1 MTVPAPNQLAQ
12 SANATGMAA
21 LQQGDFAGA
30 ERAFAAAT
38 MADPS
43 APGLW
48 RNLAHARR
56 ELGDDAGERAA
67 LESALT
73 ADRTD
78 FTAWLRLA
86 QLHERLGDVREALLA
101 WGGVLQMAA
110 GIDPL
115 PPALAPLLSHG
126 RAYCDAQRAQLRA
139 EVDNVLGADLA
150 ALAPMEQRR
159 VRTFFESA
167 TGVRRIY
174 ANECA
179 GLHYPFL
186 PADEFFDA
194 HHFPWFADLTAATP
208 AIRAELQALMADPG
222 DALRPYVRQDAGT
235 PANKWTA
242 LDNRLDWGAVFLWE
256 YGAPNAAV
264 LARCPVTA
272 ATLAALPAAHIP
284 ARAPNAFFSVLKP
297 RTRIP
302 PHTGVSNTRAII
314 HLPLIVPPAC
324 GFRVGG
330 EVRQWE
336 EGVPFAF
343 DDTIDHEAW
352 NDSDELRAV
361 LIFDVWN
368 PHLTPAEQEM
378 IMRYYATSDAAVAS
392 MG

>member
-86 QLHERLGDVREALLA
+86 QLHERLGDVRDALLA

-115 PPALAPLLSHG
+115 PPALAPLLAHG
-126 RAYCDAQRAQLRA
+126 RAYCDAQRAQLQA

-150 ALAPMEQRR
+150 ALAPWNSAACAAFLNRPRACAASTPMNAPGCTTPSCPPMNFST
-159 VRTFFESA
+159 RTIS
-167 TGVRRIY
+167 
-174 ANECA
+174 
-179 GLHYPFL
+179 
-186 PADEFFDA
+186 
-194 HHFPWFADLTAATP
+194 
-208 AIRAELQALMADPG
+208 PG
-222 DALRPYVRQDAGT
+222 SL
-235 PANKWTA
+235 
-242 LDNRLDWGAVFLWE
+242 
-256 YGAPNAAV
+256 
-264 LARCPVTA
+264 
-272 ATLAALPAAHIP
+272 
-284 ARAPNAFFSVLKP
+284 S
-297 RTRIP
+297 
-302 PHTGVSNTRAII
+302 
-314 HLPLIVPPAC
+314 
-324 GFRVGG
+324 
-330 EVRQWE
+330 
-336 EGVPFAF
+336 
-343 DDTIDHEAW
+343 
-352 NDSDELRAV
+352 
-361 LIFDVWN
+361 
-368 PHLTPAEQEM
+368 
-378 IMRYYATSDAAVAS
+378 
-392 MG
+392 

>member
-1 MTVPAPNQLAQ
+1 MTAPAPNPSAQ

-21 LQQGDFAGA
+21 LQQGDFASA

-38 MADPS
+38 AADPA

-86 QLHERLGDVREALLA
+86 QLHERLGDVRDALLA

-110 GIDPL
+110 GSEPL
-115 PPALAPLLSHG
+115 PPALAPLIAHG
-126 RAYCDAQRAQLRA
+126 RAYCEAQAAQLRA
-139 EVDNVLGADLA
+139 QVDGALGTDVAT
-150 ALAPMEQRR
+150 LAPMEQRR
-159 VRTFFESA
+159 VRAFLDA
-167 TGVRRIY
+167 AAGARRIY
-174 ANECA
+174 VNECA

-194 HHFPWFADLTAATP
+194 QHFPWFAQLSAAAP
-208 AIRAELQALMADPG
+208 AIRSELAALMADPG
-222 DALRPYVRQDAGT
+222 EALRPYVRQDAGT

-256 YGAPNAAV
+256 YGAPNPGV

-272 ATLAALPAAHIP
+272 ATLSALPTAHIP
-284 ARAPNAFFSVLKP
+284 ARAPNAFFSVLQP

-314 HLPLIVPPAC
+314 HLPLIVPPGC

-330 EVRQWE
+330 EVREWE

-343 DDTIDHEAW
+343 DDTIEHEAW
-352 NDSDELRAV
+352 NDSDEPRAV

-368 PHLTPAEQEM
+368 PHLTPAEQAM
-378 IMRYYATSDAAVAS
+378 IMRFHATSDVAVAS
-392 MG
+392 AG